1 MSVQTIPET
10 TTIPAREKAG
20 GQAAAPPF
28 WPLMAAGSAL
38 LFLSSMRFGVAELGW
53 IAFAP
58 FLAAMYTEGG
68 LKRHLRLFAVIAAA
82 LILTVGKIVTDQV
95 PWFMAPMF
103 SVPAAIFCFASISLA
118 AAAHR
123 RLGPRWGIYLFPAL
137 AVTVEWLQFSFTE
150 SGSWGA
156 LAFTQVNNLPLIQ
169 LASLTGITGISFLVA
184 LGSSVAAAAYTAG
197 PRAVKRDVLL
207 FAALTTAALVYGE
220 LRLSHEA
227 PGVPIRVAAV
237 SSPLGVK
244 EVMAAKNDI
253 SALRKYDGEFFA
265 RTEKAAALGAKT
277 VVWNEAATIVAPADE
292 AAFTARGQA
301 MAKDKGI
308 FLVMA
313 YGVLLSADPFH
324 WENKYRMILPDGTVA
339 DEYFKRHPVPGEM
352 AVKGTKHAK
361 AIPAA
366 GGTLGGAIC
375 YDYDFPRIALDN
387 AHDGAGLVLLPSSDW
402 RGIDP
407 IHSRMARANAVAAGV
422 SMVRSVR
429 AATSLATDQY
439 GRELGS
445 MRYFG
450 EGDGVMVA
458 AVPAQTVPT
467 LYAKTGDVLPW
478 LTLAFSIAAIALVAR
493 RKQA

>member
-1 MSVQTIPET
+1 MQTTRDTFPLPAPEQ
-10 TTIPAREKAG
+10 AEKNNS
-20 GQAAAPPF
+20 APPF
-28 WPLMAAGSAL
+28 WPFMAAGSAL

-68 LKRHLRLFAVIAAA
+68 LKRHLRLFAVIAVAMT
-82 LILTVGKIVTDQV
+82 LTVGKIVTDQV

-103 SVPAAIFCFASISLA
+103 SIPGAVFCFATISLA

-123 RLGPRWGIYLFPAL
+123 RLGLRWGIYLFPAL
-137 AVTVEWLQFSFTE
+137 AVTMEWLQYSFTDG
-150 SGSWGA
+150 GSWGA
-156 LAFTQVNNLPLIQ
+156 LAYTQLDNLPLIQ
-169 LASLTGITGISFLVA
+169 LASLTGITGVSFLVG
-184 LGSSVAAAAYTAG
+184 LGSSLAAAAYTVG
-197 PRAVKRDVLL
+197 PRAVKRDFLL
-207 FAALTTAALVYGE
+207 FAALTTAALVYGQ
-220 LRLSHEA
+220 LRLSQDA
-227 PGVPIRVAAV
+227 PGVPMRVAAV
-237 SSPLGVK
+237 SSPLGAK

-277 VVWNEAATIVAPADE
+277 VVWNEAATIMAPADE

-308 FLVMA
+308 ILVMA

-339 DEYFKRHPVPGEM
+339 DEYFKRHPVPGDGHD
-352 AVKGTKHAK
+352 AGTKHAK
-361 AIPAA
+361 VVPIP
-366 GGTLGGAIC
+366 GGALGGAIC
-375 YDYDFPRIALDN
+375 YDFDFPRIALDN
-387 AHDGAGLVLLPSSDW
+387 ARDGAGLVLLPSSDW

-407 IHSRMARANAVAAGV
+407 IHSRMARVNAVAAGV

-458 AVPAQTVPT
+458 AVPAQAVPT

-478 LTLAFSIAAIALVAR
+478 LTLAFSTVAIALLAR
-493 RKQA
+493 RKHA